1 MLYCS
6 LLEKGDTIFTFE
18 GDKKKCPL
26 KIVLKVQNPQFYWK
40 VCTLTLCW
48 NYFIRIINCNHC
60 FKNWQD
66 QLVRPV
72 QSKLNINPVQ
82 FLLKTK
88 NCIKNRKNRKSVVQ
102 PGNSKAGMAEPV
114 LERFCLTSKKK
125 HTFSLKSKKNEKNK
139 NHICLQRERERKK
152 EIETE
157 VDIRG

>member
-1 MLYCS
+1 MIYYALLYCS

-125 HTFSLKSKKNEKNK
+125 TYIFFKKY
-139 NHICLQRERERKK
+139 KK
-152 EIETE
+152 WKK
-157 VDIRG
+157 

>member
-1 MLYCS
+1 MICLVKSSIRFNSKDLSQFGQSLGCSYGSMACVFCLYYLKNKLIYYALLYCS

-40 VCTLTLCW
+40 VCTHTLC
-48 NYFIRIINCNHC
+48 F
-60 FKNWQD
+60 
-66 QLVRPV
+66 RPV

-88 NCIKNRKNRKSVVQ
+88 NCIKNRKNRKPVVQ

-125 HTFSLKSKKNEKNK
+125 TYIFFKK
-139 NHICLQRERERKK
+139 
-152 EIETE
+152 
-157 VDIRG
+157 